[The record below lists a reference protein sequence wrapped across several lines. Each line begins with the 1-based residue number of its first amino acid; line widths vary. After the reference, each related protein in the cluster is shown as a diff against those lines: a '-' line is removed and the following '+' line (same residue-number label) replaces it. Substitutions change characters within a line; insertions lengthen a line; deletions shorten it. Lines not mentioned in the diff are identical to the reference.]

1 MKQVSLSA
9 RFPSPP
15 GRNGIRLPAPG
26 RKQADVAFPCDE
38 VGEFEGYASLFGL
51 MDLGRDVVLPGAFRE
66 SLAARGGA
74 AGIRLLWQHDPA
86 RPIGAWAE
94 VSEDRRGLYV
104 RGQLDL
110 AQPKAR
116 EAFSLMQ
123 RGALDGL
130 SIGYRT
136 QIERKDPATGLRAL
150 ERIDLWEISL
160 VTFPLL
166 PQARVHAVRKT
177 PAARPNPGFAAPRS
191 PAREGGCFSA

>member
-1 MKQVSLSA
+1 MSFIPLSA

-15 GRNGIRLPAPG
+15 AQNGLHTLV
-26 RKQADVAFPCDE
+26 RKGMEATSLSAE
-38 VGEFEGYASLFGL
+38 TGEFEGYASLFGK
-51 MDLGRDVVLPGAFRE
+51 MDLGHDVVLPGAFRE
-66 SLAARGGA
+66 SLQQRGT
-74 AGIRLLWQHDPA
+74 AGIRLLWQHDPHQPLG
-86 RPIGAWAE
+86 RWDE
-94 VSEDRRGLYV
+94 LTEDARGLYV

-110 AQPKAR
+110 SHTKAR

-166 PQARVHAVRKT
+166 PQARVHGFRKRAASHPGPGLT
-177 PAARPNPGFAAPRS
+177 GSRLPAA
-191 PAREGGCFSA
+191 

>member
-1 MKQVSLSA
+1 MTRIPLSA

-15 GRNGIRLPAPG
+15 VRNGIHAPV
-26 RKQADVAFPCDE
+26 RKSMDAPPFSTE
-38 VGEFEGYASLFGL
+38 TGEFEGYASLFGQ
-51 MDLGRDVVLPGAFRE
+51 MDLGRDVVLPGAFLD
-66 SLAARGGA
+66 SLHARGTG
-74 AGIRLLWQHDPA
+74 GIRLLWQHDPHQ
-86 RPIGAWAE
+86 PLGHWDEIT
-94 VSEDRRGLYV
+94 EDARGLYV

-110 AQPKAR
+110 SHTRAR

-166 PQARVHAVRKT
+166 PQARVHGFRKRAASHPGPGLT
-177 PAARPNPGFAAPRS
+177 GSRLPAA
-191 PAREGGCFSA
+191 

>member
-1 MKQVSLSA
+1 MTCFPLSA

-15 GRNGIRLPAPG
+15 VRNGLRMLAC
-26 RKQADVAFPCDE
+26 KSAEAASLSAE
-38 VGEFEGYASLFGL
+38 TGEFEGYASLFGQ
-51 MDLGRDVVLPGAFRE
+51 MDLGRDVVLPGAFRD
-66 SLAARGGA
+66 SLTTRGSS
-74 AGIRLLWQHDPA
+74 GIRLLWQHDPHQPLG
-86 RPIGAWAE
+86 RWAE
-94 VSEDRRGLYV
+94 ITEDARGLYV

-110 AQPKAR
+110 GNTKAR

-150 ERIDLWEISL
+150 ARIDLWEISL

-166 PQARVHAVRKT
+166 PQARVHGFRKRAVSRPGAGLT
-177 PAARPNPGFAAPRS
+177 GSRLPAA
-191 PAREGGCFSA
+191 

>member
-1 MKQVSLSA
+1 MREFPPSA

-15 GRNGIRLPAPG
+15 VRNGIRALAAQSVA
-26 RKQADVAFPCDE
+26 RKSTDATFSSAGT
-38 VGEFEGYASLFGL
+38 GEFEGYASLFGQ

-66 SLAARGGA
+66 SLQLRGTS
-74 AGIRLLWQHDPA
+74 GIRLLWQHDPHQ
-86 RPIGAWAE
+86 PLGVFDEIT
-94 VSEDRRGLYV
+94 EDARGLYV

-110 AQPKAR
+110 SHTKAR
-116 EAFSLMQ
+116 EAFTLMQ

-166 PQARVHAVRKT
+166 PQARVHGFRKRAASRPGT
-177 PAARPNPGFAAPRS
+177 GLTGSRLPAA
-191 PAREGGCFSA
+191 